1 MKNSY
6 NTVDERTGSV
16 NYTGPSE
23 ITKGNHNGMPS
34 RTDAYLPGDERG
46 HVQASSLGGSN
57 TAANVVPQNAD
68 VNHGAYYSMEQG
80 ERNALNDGAQ
90 IHSDKTAYVS
100 NQPGNRP
107 DAFMVNDEITYADG
121 HKETVHLSFQNE
133 GYAEQ
138 AAWNEQS
145 AALPGTFDAPN
156 PGDGLRSSM
165 TSAEYGSLMNDTDQ
179 ALPGISDEYAPAD
192 FSGVPSSELD
202 ASSGLG
208 TDTTANA
215 DGASADMGGIG
226 ADADAGDAGADT
238 GADADGGADADPD

>member
-6 NTVDERTGSV
+6 NTVDEKTGTV
-16 NYTGPSE
+16 NYNGPSE

-100 NQPGNRP
+100 SQPGQRP

-121 HKETVHLSFQNE
+121 HMETVHLSFQNE

-138 AAWNEQS
+138 EAWNEQS
-145 AALPGTFDAPN
+145 AALLGTFDAPN
-156 PGDGLRSSM
+156 PDDGLRSSM
-165 TSAEYGSLMNDTDQ
+165 TSDEYGNLMNETDQ

-192 FSGVPSSELD
+192 FSGAPSSELD
-202 ASSGLG
+202 ANSSTGSNTTSTAEG
-208 TDTTANA
+208 TFA
-215 DGASADMGGIG
+215 DAGENGAE
-226 ADADAGDAGADT
+226 ADAGDT
-238 GADADGGADADPD
+238 GADVDSGADADPD

>member
-1 MKNSY
+1 MKNY
-6 NTVDERTGSV
+6 NTVDKRTGSV

-46 HVQASSLGGSN
+46 HIQASSLGGNN
-57 TAANVVPQNAD
+57 TTANVVPQNSD
-68 VNHGAYYSMEQG
+68 VNHKGYYAMENG
-80 ERNALNDGAQ
+80 ERNALNDNAQ

-100 NQPGNRP
+100 NQHGNRP

-121 HKETVHLSFQNE
+121 HKESVHLSFQND

-138 AAWNEQS
+138 ATWSEQI
-145 AALPGTFDAPN
+145 AALPGTFDTPN
-156 PGDGLRSSM
+156 PEDGLRNSM
-165 TSAEYGSLMNDTDQ
+165 TSAEYGSLMEETDR

-192 FSGVPSSELD
+192 FSRVPSSEPD

-226 ADADAGDAGADT
+226 ADVGDASADT
-238 GADADGGADADPD
+238 GADADSGADVNPD